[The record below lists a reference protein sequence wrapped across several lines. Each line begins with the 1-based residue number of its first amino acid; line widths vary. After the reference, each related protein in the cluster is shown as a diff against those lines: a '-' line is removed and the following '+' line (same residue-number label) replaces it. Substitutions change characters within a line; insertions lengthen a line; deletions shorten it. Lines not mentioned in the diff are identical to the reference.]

1 MLKGIIKKNY
11 FGFGLFGKY
20 LFYAS
25 LAVLVNGNNDILEF
39 FNVLRWLVADI
50 TGEAGEVRRALES
63 LRSAGVIVEE
73 NEA

>member
-1 MLKGIIKKNY
+1 VQTVGDLPVGT
-11 FGFGLFGKY
+11 
-20 LFYAS
+20 
-25 LAVLVNGNNDILEF
+25 
-39 FNVLRWLVADI
+39 LVADI